1 MLKRI
6 KFIHVLTIV
15 AILIATV
22 IMLTVMFSDDYD
34 GSELRTQVV
43 TAAIGLLLS
52 SAGYWINSSSE
63 SQKKTDIIAQSPA
76 QHPPKESEL

>member
-1 MLKRI
+1 MIKRI
-6 KFIHVLTIV
+6 KFIHVLTII

-34 GSELRTQVV
+34 DSELRTQVV

-52 SAGYWINSSSE
+52 SSGYWIQSSNE
-63 SQKKTDIIAQSPA
+63 SNRKTDLLAQSQPV
-76 QHPPKESEL
+76 ESK